1 MFIFT
6 WIIILWS
13 YSLSKLASFWFMWA
27 WWVLF
32 NIGGIVDVMIFI
44 EILFNLQLISILLP
58 MVWV

>member
-13 YSLSKLASFWFMWA
+13 YSLSNLASFWFMWP